1 MLDSLA
7 NAKGEILID
16 AQNRWWNH
24 RMIDGIFTPE
34 ETELIKKLPLSRVV
48 AEDSLFWPYT

>member
-24 RMIDGIFTPE
+24 GMIDGIFTPE
-34 ETELIKKLPLSRVV
+34 ETKLIKKLPLSRVV
-48 AEDSLFWPYT
+48 AEDSLFWHYT

>member
-24 RMIDGIFTPE
+24 RMIDSIFTPE
-34 ETELIKKLPLSRVV
+34 ETKLIKKLPLSRVV